1 MIDIY
6 HWVKLYLQEVEKLFT
21 DRIWFVGLQGSYGR
35 GEATEKSDIDMV
47 LILDTLSYD
56 DIRKYNDMLDRLPH
70 RDLTCG
76 FLSCKQD
83 ITHWDAADLFQLYHD
98 TTPIRGSMNDLLP
111 LLDQTAVAR
120 AIKIGA
126 CNIYH
131 MCVHNMLYSK
141 KDGTLAGLYKSA
153 SFVVQ
158 AIAFAETGIYH
169 RHLKDLLG
177 AVSPADRRILETFIA
192 LKQGE
197 VVCFEEMSA
206 SLFAWAQKTI
216 TEDIQEFA

>member
-1 MIDIY
+1 MIDIDR
-6 HWVKLYLQEVEKLFT
+6 WVELYLQEVKKQFA

-35 GEATEKSDIDMV
+35 GEATENSDIDMV
-47 LILDTLSYD
+47 LILDTLSCD
-56 DIRKYNDMLDRLPH
+56 DIRKYNAILDRLPH

-83 ITHWDAADLFQLYHD
+83 IAHWDAADLFQLYHD

-131 MCVHNMLYSK
+131 MCVHNMLYGK
-141 KDGTLAGLYKSA
+141 KDGTLAGLFKSA
-153 SFVVQ
+153 TFVVQ
-158 AIAFAETGIYH
+158 AIAFAETGVYQ
-169 RHLKDLLG
+169 RHLKDLMG
-177 AVSPADRRILETFIA
+177 AVSPADQAILETFIR

-197 VVCFEEMSA
+197 SVCFEDMSA
-206 SLFAWAQKTI
+206 SLFAWAQNTI
-216 TEDIQEFA
+216 NEDIQ